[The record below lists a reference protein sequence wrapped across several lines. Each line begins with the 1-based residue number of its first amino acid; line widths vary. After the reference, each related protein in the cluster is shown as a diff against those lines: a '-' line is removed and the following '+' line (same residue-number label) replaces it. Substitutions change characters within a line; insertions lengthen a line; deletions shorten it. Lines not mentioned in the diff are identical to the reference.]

1 MIKSPA
7 CIQPRP
13 IDRSVQCAH
22 HARLLG
28 IVSAYESLSLCL
40 LASLSPFARGLGLG
54 TALVHLFLE
63 HTLAVL
69 FGFGFVDM
77 LNEGSVD

>member
-1 MIKSPA
+1 M
-7 CIQPRP
+7 PR
-13 IDRSVQCAH
+13 

-28 IVSAYESLSLCL
+28 IVSAHESLSLCL
-40 LASLSPFARGLGLG
+40 LALPSPFAGSLGLG

-69 FGFGFVDM
+69 FGFGFVDVFD
-77 LNEGSVD
+77 EGSVGGLLA